1 MSHLPLCQVE
11 YLTSFYTDPPP
22 TSTTFSTPTKDERD
36 EEVPVN
42 TNKKLFPQSARNQS
56 KFYSFFLSS
65 SKKNIELTTQRLAAQ
80 RQKEMRVLLLAVG
93 KLQL

>member
-11 YLTSFYTDPPP
+11 YLTSLYTDPPP

-36 EEVPVN
+36 EEVPIN

-56 KFYSFFLSS
+56 KFYSLFLSS

-80 RQKEMRVLLLAVG
+80 RQKEMRVNRLVRVN
-93 KLQL
+93 